1 MLKEFKKYFL
11 RFGAAFLGVIIFA
24 SFLGL
29 EQAKIV
35 LYKIG
40 MVIAGIALAE
50 MIWISFFKPVYGA
63 TEDILSDEKFKAVL
77 IFRGI
82 LYAAII
88 LALTLGL

>member
-11 RFGAAFLGVIIFA
+11 RFGVAFFGVIIFA

-29 EQAKIV
+29 EQVKIV

-40 MVIAGIALAE
+40 MVIVGITLAE
-50 MIWISFFKPVYGA
+50 ITWIFFFKPVFGA
-63 TEDILSDEKFKAVL
+63 TEDILNNEKFKAVL

>member
-1 MLKEFKKYFL
+1 MKEFKKYFL
-11 RFGAAFLGVIIFA
+11 RFGVAFLGVIIFA
-24 SFLGL
+24 SFLGT
-29 EQAKIV
+29 EQVKIV

-50 MIWISFFKPVYGA
+50 IVWLCFFKPVFGA
-63 TEDILSDEKFKAVL
+63 TEDIFSGEKFKAVL

-82 LYAAII
+82 LYAGII